1 MEEKMRRIMM
11 WTAVCAVLMG
21 NTLNVW
27 AVDPATLPKIKVSK
41 LGLYIE
47 AKDVPGFLKK
57 HAPKVLFVD
66 VRTPEEQLFV
76 GVPEG
81 IDGTTPFGIMNYA
94 KWDTE
99 KNTYLRYPNPDFLG
113 QFEMWVMDKGIEKS
127 DPIVLICRSGDRSA
141 LGADLLARHGYT
153 NVWSVVDGFEG
164 DLAKDGP
171 RKGQRAVN
179 GWKNEGLPWSYNL
192 DRARAFMKD

>member
-1 MEEKMRRIMM
+1 MSRRHL
-11 WTAVCAVLMG
+11 AAALFCALII
-21 NTLNVW
+21 TPLAAL
-27 AVDPATLPKIKVSK
+27 AVDPAGLPKIKVTK
-41 LGLYIE
+41 LGLYLE
-47 AKDVPGFLKK
+47 AKEVPAFLKK

-66 VRTPEEQLFV
+66 LRTPEEQLFV

-81 IDGTTPFGIMNYA
+81 IDGTAPFGIMNYG
-94 KWDTE
+94 KWDEE
-99 KNTYLRYPNPDFLG
+99 KKTYVRFPNPDFLG
-113 QFEMWVMDKGIEKS
+113 NFEIWALDKGIEKT

-192 DRARAFMKD
+192 DKARVYLKN